1 MSLIA
6 EDNSWGLLFVLFG
19 TVALGVWL
27 ESKYKWAAKM
37 SALVIILLLAIL
49 FSNVHLIPTKAV
61 VYDFVWDYLLPL
73 SLPMLLFKSDIK
85 KICRESGQVLVAFLI
100 GAVGTVIGAF
110 VAYFIFR
117 NVLTELPG
125 LSAMMTGTYIGG
137 SVNFAVLSDSFH
149 VSEQTLSAATIAD
162 NLNMAIYF
170 FVLLSIPVSSKSK
183 KDVLNGITANHKS
196 VNQINQGNTDSI
208 SQNQNKDEKKQLT
221 LRIFVKGLAVVVFI
235 IAMSDCV
242 ANELTKIFEGDTS
255 LQYLLQSLLGNR
267 YLWIT
272 TFSVLSA
279 TLFSKQLE
287 QLFVLQDVGI
297 FFIYCFI
304 FVIGVPASV
313 LEIVRNSPLML
324 VFALII
330 VAFNMLFTFGG
341 GAILRMDRR
350 ILIIASNANIGG
362 PTTAASMAIA
372 KGWDD
377 LVGPALLV
385 GCLGYVIGNY
395 LGLIVGH
402 VLM

>member
-313 LEIVRNSPLML
+313 SEIVRNSPLML